1 MASVRTEFQA
11 RYQQALSLRQHV
23 VSTDVCTARTRLE
36 ENEDSMNTEPSHL
49 GEAVGR
55 VDGEN
60 SSKSLCI
67 ENTDMRQSTSGD
79 TAASG
84 NADRATDMDLT
95 VAFERVTLSEESSVP
110 PRDSTRNPFLG
121 SQQQKKPHYI
131 EVLERSDVY
140 VTKPRFRPNQ

>member
-11 RYQQALSLRQHV
+11 RYQQAFTQRQHA
-23 VSTDVCTARTRLE
+23 VSTDVLTARTRLK

-49 GEAVGR
+49 VEAMSR

-60 SSKSLCI
+60 SSESRCV
-67 ENTDMRQSTSGD
+67 ENTDVRETTSGEA
-79 TAASG
+79 AASG
-84 NADRATDMDLT
+84 NADTANDMDLM
-95 VAFERVTLSEESSVP
+95 VAFERVTLSEENTVP

-131 EVLERSDVY
+131 EVLERSNEN